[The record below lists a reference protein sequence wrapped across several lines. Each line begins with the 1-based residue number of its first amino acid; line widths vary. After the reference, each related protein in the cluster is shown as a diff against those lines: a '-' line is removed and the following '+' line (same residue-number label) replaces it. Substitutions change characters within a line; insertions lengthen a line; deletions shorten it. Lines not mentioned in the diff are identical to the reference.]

1 MIVFRFQAPIIAR
14 ILRSNFRGRILL
26 DMAIPAENV
35 CTQIPVYTFLVVS
48 DGLTFCYCP
57 LSQRCEKLNV
67 NIVTKFMSVSPY
79 GNV

>member
-1 MIVFRFQAPIIAR
+1 
-14 ILRSNFRGRILL
+14 
-26 DMAIPAENV
+26 MAIPAENV